1 MTASTLHLVMALLTP
16 AEIVRRI
23 GYAETRMDHKA
34 VGDGGNSRGAYQMG
48 RAAWR
53 DVTARRYITG
63 GIIASSWK
71 DWAHNS
77 TISTRYA
84 LDYYA
89 ILSARFRR
97 AKKRLPNLAE
107 SYALWNLGFEGFKRL
122 GFNLSRVPATTK
134 AGIARMRR

>member
-34 VGDGGNSRGAYQMG
+34 IGDGGNSRGAYQMG
-48 RAAWR
+48 EAAWT
-53 DVTARRYITG
+53 DVNQRRYITG
-63 GIIASSWK
+63 RKAFMDWK
-71 DWAHNS
+71 ECAHIPAWAEV
-77 TISTRYA
+77 YA
-84 LDYYA
+84 TSYYH
-89 ILSARFRR
+89 ILCARFRR
-97 AKKRLPNLAE
+97 ATKRLPNLAE
-107 SYALWNLGFEGFKRL
+107 TYALWNLGFEGFRRI